1 MTDKTTPLDFDT
13 WWAYYETLKGSP
25 WEDEDVDLL
34 RFYRNDPAPAPSVAA
49 AEALK
54 YAYDRAKG
62 WAGPVDPEEAVAV
75 VLNATYNFHACNGW
89 RPVDVKE
96 MADHFAV
103 FFKEMADPLQDRLD
117 EEHGRMPLDWLTD
130 RAREELEKQIRRPSE
145 IWITDVPSGVWVF
158 NKPGRTP

>member
-1 MTDKTTPLDFDT
+1 MTDKTTLFDFDT
-13 WWAYYETLKGSP
+13 WWRLFEQLKGTS
-25 WEDEDVDLL
+25 WEGEDVDLL
-34 RFYRNDPAPAPSVAA
+34 RFYKNDPAPSAPA

-54 YAYDRAKG
+54 YAYDRARE
-62 WAGPVDPEEAVAV
+62 WQGPVDPEEGAAV
-75 VLNATYNFHACNGW
+75 VLNATYNFCGSNAW
-89 RPVDVKE
+89 TPLQVME

-158 NKPGRTP
+158 NKPGHTP